1 MNRKVIIAS
10 DSTCDLSKELI
21 AKYDVKILPLH
32 IIFGE
37 DSYEDNVNM
46 NLELSSC
53 TLCPHMCK
61 INRTNGKI
69 GLGSKIQ

>member
-21 AKYDVKILPLH
+21 AKYDVKMIPLH

-37 DSYEDNVNM
+37 DSYEDNVNAGTACLILF
-46 NLELSSC
+46 NLIKC
-53 TLCPHMCK
+53 
-61 INRTNGKI
+61 
-69 GLGSKIQ
+69 